1 MPTYRLVHPETGKVD
16 DYLVS
21 ISEMKAMVEQG
32 WVQVFV
38 PNPNSIIAGRT
49 TSGQGGGQF
58 TSQGWKDVLGEI
70 KRKNPGS
77 SIDV

>member
-1 MPTYRLVHPETGKVD
+1 
-16 DYLVS
+16 
-21 ISEMKAMVEQG
+21 MVEQG